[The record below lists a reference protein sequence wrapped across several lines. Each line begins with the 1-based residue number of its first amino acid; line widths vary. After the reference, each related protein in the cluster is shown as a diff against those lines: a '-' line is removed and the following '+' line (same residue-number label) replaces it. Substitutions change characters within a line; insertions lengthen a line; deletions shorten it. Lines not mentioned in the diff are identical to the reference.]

1 MNIPRTP
8 VIHAFLQRYMR
19 KIKFSRY
26 IVNIIIEK
34 FKNTKIKEK
43 GKG

>member
-8 VIHAFLQRYMR
+8 VIHAFLQQYMR
-19 KIKFSRY
+19 KIKFSHY
-26 IVNIIIEK
+26 IVTIIIEQ
-34 FKNTKIKEK
+34 FKNTKIKER